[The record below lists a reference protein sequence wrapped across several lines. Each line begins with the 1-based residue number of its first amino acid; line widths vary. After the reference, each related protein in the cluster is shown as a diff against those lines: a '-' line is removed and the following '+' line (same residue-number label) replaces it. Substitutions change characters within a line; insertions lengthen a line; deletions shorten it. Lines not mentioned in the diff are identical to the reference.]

1 MISERLRELQE
12 EFQRGRDEMSRLD
25 QRRSELHAMLLRI
38 SGAIQVLEELSAEEK
53 NSSAPARP
61 APLAAVG

>member
-25 QRRSELHAMLLRI
+25 QRRSELQAVLLRI
-38 SGAIQVLEELSAEEK
+38 SGAIQVLEELSTKARSEGETI
-53 NSSAPARP
+53 RP
-61 APLAAVG
+61 APLSAVG